1 MFIGIK
7 RYFTAVAYHPET
19 NYGEVVWIKLISAGN
34 HSVFISSFY
43 RPPGN
48 DINPLIY
55 LRESLE
61 TLYNKESSSSI
72 VILGGEFNLPA
83 ILWNGVCGYMNT
95 NPVYG
100 LEVNKSLIDI
110 ANDYHLEQ
118 LVHEN
123 TRENNILDLL
133 FCSHPTRISKVSVVP
148 GISDHEAIYF
158 HFNLKSLSYR
168 DNSHNIYLYH
178 KGDFDGI
185 KKSITDFQKAFLSSN
200 PYGKSIE
207 QNWLA
212 FKNVVNQAVQKCIP
226 QNKQNHQSI
235 FHG

>member
-1 MFIGIK
+1 
-7 RYFTAVAYHPET
+7 
-19 NYGEVVWIKLISAGN
+19 
-34 HSVFISSFY
+34 
-43 RPPGN
+43 
-48 DINPLIY
+48 
-55 LRESLE
+55 
-61 TLYNKESSSSI
+61 
-72 VILGGEFNLPA
+72 
-83 ILWNGVCGYMNT
+83 MNT

-148 GISDHEAIYF
+148 GISYHEVIYF

-168 DNSHNIYLYH
+168 DTSHNIYLYH

-185 KKSITDFQKAFLSSN
+185 KRALLISKKPFYLLILM
-200 PYGKSIE
+200 I
-207 QNWLA
+207 
-212 FKNVVNQAVQKCIP
+212 
-226 QNKQNHQSI
+226 HQ
-235 FHG
+235 